1 MNREKKI
8 KVFLGSAYILI
19 VFVFLLFFFNKFSFQ
34 DFSSYELIREN
45 RNALEEIK
53 NGNIF
58 ISSII
63 FLLGTIVWVLLL
75 GFGSPVFLV
84 GGFIFGKWLGT
95 LLIVFGLSIG
105 ATLLYVFANYFLKDL
120 VEEKFSSRFSNLTEK
135 FKKNEFIFFLIYRF
149 IGGIPFFI
157 SNILPTIFNVKVRN
171 FFLGSIIGMTPQLF
185 VGASLGAGL
194 SKILE
199 ENSEV
204 PSVLELIFSPDIYLP
219 ILGIIILV
227 IIGFHIVRTDV
238 FIFKL
243 DLVNNSSKVTIF
255 ELSTFLKRLSF
266 TVCLSYQT
274 PVSSDVQPGPLLVG

>member
-8 KVFLGSAYILI
+8 KLFLGSAYILI
-19 VFVFLLFFFNKFSFQ
+19 VFVFLLIFFNNFSFQ
-34 DFSSYELIREN
+34 DFSSYELIRQN
-45 RNALEEIK
+45 REALDNIK
-53 NGNIF
+53 NSNIF
-58 ISSII
+58 LSSII
-63 FLLGTIVWVLLL
+63 FLIGTIVWVLLL

-95 LLIVFGLSIG
+95 LLVVFGLSIG
-105 ATLLYVFANYFLKDL
+105 ATFLYIFANYFLKDL
-120 VEEKFSSRFSNLTEK
+120 VEEKFSSRFSNFTEK
-135 FKKNEFIFFLIYRF
+135 FKKNEFVFFLIYRF
-149 IGGIPFFI
+149 VGGIPFFI

-219 ILGIIILV
+219 ILGVIILV
-227 IIGFHIVRTDV
+227 IIGF
-238 FIFKL
+238 L
-243 DLVNNSSKVTIF
+243 
-255 ELSTFLKRLSF
+255 LKKNF
-266 TVCLSYQT
+266 YTK
-274 PVSSDVQPGPLLVG
+274 